1 MPGQT
6 WDSFDM
12 TRPEWVVD
20 ELSAHSLL
28 PAGTQADISQFNYA
42 DAQLLTLV
50 AGIVAA
56 GGGVTLTLTE
66 ALKYDILAGQILDF
80 GEGELFT
87 LEQRAKRGDTTLVG
101 TLAAAVE
108 GGETYTYPGSSGRTV
123 VRSGEFVGRT
133 FAERTAGTGFG
144 IADAT
149 NDDEL
154 YLVAFQNEYA
164 EQDAGITLLRHTC
177 VIYENKLPGWDGY
190 NATTQAKLRELYQC
204 ITYPA

>member
-12 TRPEWVVD
+12 QRPEWVVD
-20 ELSAHSLL
+20 ELSAHSLV

-56 GGGVTLTLTE
+56 GAGVTLMLTE

-87 LEQRAKRGDTTLVG
+87 LEQRANRGDTTIIG

-133 FAERTAGTGFG
+133 FAERTAGAGFG
-144 IADAT
+144 IADAA

-164 EQDAGITLLRHTC
+164 EQDAGITLLRHNRL
-177 VIYENKLPGWDGY
+177 IYETKLPGWAGY
-190 NATTQAKLRELYQC
+190 NAATQAKIRELYQC